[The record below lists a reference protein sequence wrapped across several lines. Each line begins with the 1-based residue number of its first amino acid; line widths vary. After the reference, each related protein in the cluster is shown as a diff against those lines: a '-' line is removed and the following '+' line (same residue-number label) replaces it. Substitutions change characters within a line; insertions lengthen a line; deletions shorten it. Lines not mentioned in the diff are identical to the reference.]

1 MCSRFHA
8 RSCSWLKLFCVAAV
22 AGALALLSSSAHG
35 QDVAVKTP
43 AAAAA
48 PKAKLKPGSFD
59 SDGVKIV
66 YVEAGEGEPVI
77 LVHGFTA
84 SAAMQWITPGIF
96 DALAKDYRVIAIDNR
111 GHGKSD
117 KPHDPQ
123 AYGATM
129 VEDVR
134 RLLDHLGIKKAH
146 LVGYSMGGFISNKF
160 LAEHPDRLLSV
171 TLGGAGWTKE
181 HSETLS
187 MLEDLATSLE
197 QGKGIKPLIER
208 LVPEGK
214 PKPSDEQ
221 IAAMNSMV
229 MLMNDPKAL
238 AAVARGMKGLAVT
251 EEQVKANKLPVLAL
265 IGEIDPL
272 KTGVDELQGVM
283 PNLEVVVIEKADHM
297 TAFPD
302 PKFIQSLSK
311 FLGEHSQ
318 SGTEKP
324 VAAGAGN

>member
-1 MCSRFHA
+1 MAFQVHA
-8 RSCSWLKLFCVAAV
+8 RSCSWLKIFCVAAI
-22 AGALALLSSSAHG
+22 AAALALLNGAAQG
-35 QDVAVKTP
+35 QESAVKSP
-43 AAAAA
+43 PAAA
-48 PKAKLKPGSFD
+48 PKAKLQQKSFD

-84 SAAMQWITPGIF
+84 SAAMNWISPGIF
-96 DALAKDYRVIAIDNR
+96 DALAKDYHVIALDNR

-117 KPHDPQ
+117 KPRDPQ
-123 AYGATM
+123 AYGANM

-134 RLLDHLGIKKAH
+134 RLLDHLGIQKAH

-160 LAEHPDRLLSV
+160 LADHPDRVLTV

-187 MLEDLATSLE
+187 MLDELAQSLE
-197 QGKGIKPLIER
+197 DGKGITPLILR
-208 LVPEGK
+208 LTPEGQ
-214 PKPSDEQ
+214 PKPSEEQ

-229 MLMNDPKAL
+229 MLINDPKAL

-251 EEQVKANKLPVLAL
+251 EEQVKANQAPVLAL
-265 IGEIDPL
+265 IGEVDPL

-283 PNLEVVVIEKADHM
+283 PHLEVVVIEKADHM

-302 PKFIQSLSK
+302 PKFLRSLQEFLSK
-311 FLGEHSQ
+311 HRAAGV
-318 SGTEKP
+318 EKP
-324 VAAGAGN
+324 VAAGAGS